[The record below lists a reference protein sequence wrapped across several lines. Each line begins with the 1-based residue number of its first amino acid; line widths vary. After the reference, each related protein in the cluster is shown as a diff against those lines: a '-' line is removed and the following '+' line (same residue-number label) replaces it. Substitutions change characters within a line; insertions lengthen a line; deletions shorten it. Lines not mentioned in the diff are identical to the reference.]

1 VHNNESIQ
9 TSILNIQP
17 NPLSTKTIISFDNPD
32 NDIYTFRIIDINGK
46 LIKKMDNIHGN
57 FLELSRS
64 NLPSGIYYVELSG
77 KTSRHG
83 KLLVE

>member
-1 VHNNESIQ
+1 
-9 TSILNIQP
+9 LNIQP
-17 NPLSTKTIISFDNPD
+17 NPFNNKTIISFDNPD
-32 NDIYTFRIIDINGK
+32 NDIYTFRIIDQNGK
-46 LIKKMDNIHGN
+46 LIKTMDNIRGS
-57 FLELSRS
+57 FIELSRS